1 MYSPGKRRLTDQV
14 DASPAGAPLAE
25 GKRTRTQGLVGPSAP
40 EPVPASTMPVQRRAA
55 SESAP
60 RHEASPPVPGGLAE
74 SAEELLDARGCA
86 DNADQ
91 PPTERATD
99 TSPGGDLPRDVRGEL
114 ETALGTDLGG
124 VRIHDDSAAAKRAEH
139 HDAHAIAEGQD
150 IYFGAGAYDPG
161 SAGGRL
167 VLAHEVAHTVQA
179 RGTQAVAARSRTTSP
194 TEGAELEAEHFAADF
209 ARRGVNARTE
219 LRERLD
225 AGAVARVG
233 IEGIVPE
240 PPRSRAP
247 IAEPEGAT
255 AAQWL
260 ARFGDTLAVLVA
272 AHLERAVY
280 PTGHPRLR
288 WIEGPDGFPV
298 ALWREIAFAAGPE
311 LYTALERMLAPAD
324 IAALIDEHRPLGER
338 ARSEGQRV
346 GPLDW
351 TPAVALALVGE
362 FDRRAM
368 ASLARVGPR
377 VVAAIDGL
385 AVSTGADEVSG
396 PRETSLL
403 APGQVTPSHPMDTTV
418 IQTLSAIAVAEVMP
432 AVASP
437 TPATAASS
445 LRRVR
450 YAWHDDPHL
459 WNWIRVA
466 EPADASLEE
475 VAQAAL
481 GSAEQAYRIQGA
493 APFFALPPDVAA
505 QQAPARA
512 QAALATSTAEAA
524 GPFAAVRAGVAIA
537 QGARGDALAASGSG
551 DEAALTQADRT
562 ARQGVPTTPT
572 TTDEPGAG
580 DTRDEGPRGTDAGAD
595 RAQHCQVQ
603 LAVMI
608 ERYADLGV
616 GPLLA
621 PALVRLATRQ
631 ARQPALPNEE
641 RARFGVLFDAQAAIL
656 HEVIGELEALHRHAE
671 CQRIA
676 AQREITAATIEA
688 TTAGP
693 VLATPPLDVAA
704 SPEVVELAHAYAG
717 AAAISDLPELARER
731 LDEVRA
737 RRATLALDI
746 FAAQLADARRSLAA
760 ARPEL
765 PEHGPPSFDDSRTAI
780 ADDVSARQDALG
792 EELLAA
798 QRAGAAGAE
807 VDTERLR
814 ERARAVQLEAQ
825 IVRSY
830 SHLSHIDALLL
841 KEMESPVA
849 LVAGQKVDLGRAR
862 TRLIELREGLQW
874 ALNAWRGRM
883 VASDFEA
890 TIGMPTSRPGGD
902 GATVAS
908 LEADLTGLGTAEV
921 QEALGYAYEQLRD
934 MAIAHVIVD
943 VALLIG
949 VSVVSAGVV
958 GMAGAAAR
966 GVWLGRAGAA
976 AAELST
982 GARWVGGV
990 AQFVGEAG
998 LNAVGQTALQDG
1010 DAGAA
1015 FAENLL
1021 ADAATL
1027 AALRPLRRAFE
1038 AWGAAD
1044 DAAMSLWQKVGRGG
1058 KWALRE
1064 GAEISAMG
1072 IAGATSSYLVHRWR
1086 AGDRPADAQTA
1097 MDWALQGA
1105 SIAVG
1110 KFVHSRLRGVQQ
1122 RLDELAQIG
1131 GVRVG
1136 SIALRRCTRATLEE
1150 ADAIQESGDPSG
1162 ALEVLAAANEINAEE
1177 IRLLESL
1184 ASDPKALAA
1193 AGLHPGAIAEQ
1204 VARVRAE
1211 SSTVSEAGFA
1221 TLPLRLAGLEEIVP
1235 GAVWTGTSEDIAIAL
1250 HQAERLDIPVKVH
1263 GHDVAARRWD
1273 VRLGEETLAIHEK
1286 ALVGRPREPKADI
1299 GPADAEHAQQYARAA
1314 KSLQQR
1320 HEEYIKADLESRE
1333 VVEVDHVQVGHS
1345 IAGVIN
1351 QSTLP
1356 TGAGLADRLVIYRDP
1371 GTLSDRGDLPL
1382 GQRPDAID
1390 APGMRVSEQTADRD
1404 RYATSRELGAALD
1417 IGRFEVQVPAY
1428 RADVVGLERR
1438 PETPG
1443 NDWKAPHRAMRVRVR
1458 NAEGERWIYV
1468 DRLDYT
1474 GGAGPPKWDA
1484 AREATN
1490 PGDGNRP
1497 SDFDI
1502 LRSSGLL
1509 LSGDDPAL
1517 ARKIKPGAERILA
1530 WGSTATGAWAAEDA
1544 VAHGVAHVDLMGDVP
1559 PGAKPAFFEKLKAAA
1574 ESGDPAAIE
1583 RAQAEYEKAAHKG
1596 RDIERNRRPGA
1607 AYDNPRVLVEEGSP
1621 NHLAPTTDGRVRVTF
1636 GSGDTAEVRIYDQVI
1651 LSHGQN
1657 AQEKGGH
1664 DVILG
1669 DPNAAAGVQLKPIY
1683 DERGL
1688 LVGLESIDPPGIQLK
1703 GAAYAKPEL
1712 APWIHPDYRDKFDK
1726 DVRKLGAD
1734 GHVTHTGHPISADS
1748 RGVGGGIEMMADAI
1762 PLANEALA
1770 RASFQIPSHR
1780 NKLKL
1785 AHEQT
1790 DQWDDQLAAFLVE
1803 NLRGHPDR
1811 VRVQRLD
1818 DSGPGLVEFRVWV
1831 GAMELGR
1838 AKVSLN
1844 TPVVHSE
1851 HLAIDQP

>member
-1 MYSPGKRRLTDQV
+1 MYSPGKRPRTDQLEV
-14 DASPAGAPLAE
+14 ASAGAPLAE
-25 GKRTRTQGLVGPSAP
+25 GKRTRTQGLVGPPSS
-40 EPVPASTMPVQRRAA
+40 ESVPTSTAPVQRRAA
-55 SESAP
+55 AESSPKHA
-60 RHEASPPVPGGLAE
+60 ASPTVSGGLAE
-74 SAEELLDARGCA
+74 SAEELLDGRAGA
-86 DNADQ
+86 DHEDQ
-91 PPTERATD
+91 PPTDKATEN
-99 TSPGGDLPRDVRGEL
+99 SSGGSLPRDVRGEL
-114 ETALGTDLGG
+114 ETALGADLGG
-124 VRIHDDSAAAKRAEH
+124 VRVHDNSTAAKRAEH
-139 HDAHAIAEGQD
+139 YDAQAIAEGQH

-161 SAGGRL
+161 STGGRL

-209 ARRGVNARTE
+209 AQRGAGARTE

-240 PPRSRAP
+240 PPRPRTP
-247 IAEPEGAT
+247 TAEPEGAT

-260 ARFGDTLAVLVA
+260 ARFGDTMAVLVA

-288 WIEGPDGFPV
+288 WIEGPDGFAV

-311 LYTALERMLAPAD
+311 LYTALERLLAPAD
-324 IAALIDEHRPLGER
+324 VAALIDENRPLGER
-338 ARSEGQRV
+338 ARSDGRRV

-351 TPAVALALVGE
+351 TAAVALALVGE

-377 VVAAIDGL
+377 VVAALDGL
-385 AVSTGADEVSG
+385 AASTGADEVSG

-418 IQTLSAIAVAEVMP
+418 IQTLTAIAVAEVTPP
-432 AVASP
+432 AAGP
-437 TPATAASS
+437 TPATTASS

-450 YAWHDDPHL
+450 YEWHDDPRL

-466 EPADASLEE
+466 EPADASVEE
-475 VAQAAL
+475 VALAVL
-481 GSAEQAYRIQGA
+481 GSSEQAFRLQGA

-512 QAALATSTAEAA
+512 HAALATSTADAA
-524 GPFAAVRAGVAIA
+524 GPFAAVRAGVAMA
-537 QGARGDALAASGSG
+537 QEARGDALAASVSG

-562 ARQGVPTTPT
+562 ARQGVTSTPT
-572 TTDEPGAG
+572 ATDELGAG
-580 DTRDEGPRGTDAGAD
+580 DARDEGRQGTAAAAD

-608 ERYADLGV
+608 ERYADLDV

-621 PALVRLATRQ
+621 PALVRLVTRQ
-631 ARQPALPNEE
+631 ARQPALPDEE

-656 HEVIGELEALHRHAE
+656 HEVIGELESLHRHAE
-671 CQRIA
+671 GQRIA
-676 AQREITAATIEA
+676 AQREVTAATIEA
-688 TTAGP
+688 TTAGRP
-693 VLATPPLDVAA
+693 VPAAPRLDVAA
-704 SPEVVELAHAYAG
+704 SPEVVELARAYAG

-737 RRATLALDI
+737 RRATIALDI
-746 FAAQLADARRSLAA
+746 FAAQLGDARRSLAA
-760 ARPEL
+760 AKPEL
-765 PEHGPPSFDDSRTAI
+765 PAHGPPASDDSRTAI
-780 ADDVSARQDALG
+780 ADDVTVRQDALG

-798 QRAGAAGAE
+798 QRASAAGGE
-807 VDTERLR
+807 VNTERLR
-814 ERARAVQLEAQ
+814 ERVRAVQLEAQ

-874 ALNAWRGRM
+874 ALNAWRGQM

-890 TIGMPTSRPGGD
+890 TIGMPTSRPER
-902 GATVAS
+902 ATTVAS
-908 LEADLTGLGTAEV
+908 LEADLNGLGSAEV

-976 AAELST
+976 AADLST
-982 GARWVGGV
+982 GARWVGGI
-990 AQFVGEAG
+990 AQVVGEAG

-1038 AWGAAD
+1038 AWGVAD
-1044 DAAMSLWQKVGRGG
+1044 DAAMHLWQKVGRGG

-1086 AGDRPADAQTA
+1086 AGERPVDAQTA

-1136 SIALRRCTRATLEE
+1136 STALRKRTRATLDE
-1150 ADAIQESGDPSG
+1150 ADAVQESGDPSG

-1184 ASDPKALAA
+1184 AADPKALAA

-1221 TLPLRLAGLEEIVP
+1221 TLPLRLAGLEEVVP
-1235 GAVWTGTSEDIAIAL
+1235 GAIWTGTSEDIAIAL

-1286 ALVGRPREPKADI
+1286 TLVGRPREAKADV
-1299 GPADAEHAQQYARAA
+1299 GPGDAEHAQQYARAA

-1356 TGAGLADRLVIYRDP
+1356 TGVGLADRLVIYRDP

-1382 GQRPDAID
+1382 GQRPDALD
-1390 APGMRVSEQTADRD
+1390 APGMRVSEQTVDRD

-1428 RADVVGLERR
+1428 RADVLGFERR

-1443 NDWKAPHRAMRVRVR
+1443 EDWKAPRRAMRVRVR

-1474 GGAGPPKWDA
+1474 GGAGPPNWAA
-1484 AREATN
+1484 ARKATN
-1490 PGDGNRP
+1490 PADGDRP
-1497 SDFDI
+1497 SDFDV

-1517 ARKIKPGAERILA
+1517 AKKIKPGASRILA
-1530 WGSTATGAWAAEDA
+1530 WGSSPTGAWAAEDA
-1544 VAHGVAHVDLMGDVP
+1544 ATHGAARVDLMGDVP
-1559 PGAKPAFFEKLKAAA
+1559 PAAKQAFLDKLKAAA
-1574 ESGDPAAIE
+1574 ESGDAAAIE
-1583 RAQAEYEKAAHKG
+1583 RAHAEYTAAAHSGK
-1596 RDIERNRRPGA
+1596 RIPRNRQPGA
-1607 AYDNPRVLVEEGSP
+1607 AYNHPRVNVEEGSP
-1621 NHLAPTTDGRVRVTF
+1621 THLAPTKDGRVRVTF
-1636 GSGDTAEVRIYDQVI
+1636 GSGDSAEVRIYDQVI

-1657 AQEKGGH
+1657 AQEPGGPEFF
-1664 DVILG
+1664 LG
-1669 DPNAAAGVQLKPIY
+1669 KAEPDDGILKPIY
-1683 DERGL
+1683 DDRGL
-1688 LVGLESIDPPGIQLK
+1688 LVGLESIDPPAIQLK

-1712 APWIHPDYRDKFDK
+1712 ADWVHPDYRDKFRD
-1726 DVRKLGAD
+1726 DVRKLGAA
-1734 GHVTHTGHPISADS
+1734 GHVTHTGRPISTDS

-1762 PLANEALA
+1762 PLANETLA
-1770 RASFQIPSHR
+1770 RTTFHLPSHR

-1785 AHEQT
+1785 ASEQA
-1790 DQWDDQLAAFLVE
+1790 DQWDDQVAAFLAE

-1818 DSGPGLVEFRVWV
+1818 GEGTDIAKFRVWV
-1831 GAMELGR
+1831 GAVELGH
-1838 AKVSLN
+1838 AKVSLR
-1844 TPVVHSE
+1844 THVVDIE
-1851 HLAIDQP
+1851 HLAAGHP